1 MKQVVLLEL
10 TTIKDVLKSNQP
22 TKKNPWCA
30 AVKEFTKMYQG
41 SDPFYD
47 RLQEVFQGR
56 EGKDL
61 PFLIVGGAVT
71 VKTSF
76 LFIPK
81 QHVLPFEFT
90 PMYCGIP
97 INPKDSIPRASGDII
112 PTGYVSLNG
121 FNSKLVAHTPESN
134 VITVV
139 TRTPAHLSDISGKL
153 DNSFVHTYIHTLV
166 LDILMNV

>member
-1 MKQVVLLEL
+1 M
-10 TTIKDVLKSNQP
+10 
-22 TKKNPWCA
+22 
-30 AVKEFTKMYQG
+30 
-41 SDPFYD
+41 
-47 RLQEVFQGR
+47 
-56 EGKDL
+56 
-61 PFLIVGGAVT
+61 
-71 VKTSF
+71 
-76 LFIPK
+76 
-81 QHVLPFEFT
+81 LPFEFT

-112 PTGYVSLNG
+112 PTGYVSPNG

-166 LDILMNV
+166 LDILMNVHTSTAKLDRTPCKVHIQTVHTYIHTYIHTYM